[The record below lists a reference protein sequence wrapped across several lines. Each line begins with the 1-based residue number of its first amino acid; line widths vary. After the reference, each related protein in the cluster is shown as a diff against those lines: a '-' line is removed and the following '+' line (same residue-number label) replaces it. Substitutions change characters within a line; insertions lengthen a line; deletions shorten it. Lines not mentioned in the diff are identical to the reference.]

1 CSIDKMCAAVDFVVA
16 GRTCNGGNQVWR
28 FDTGTAQSSQPDMCQ
43 YRRFR
48 IAITYARDSY
58 LAFPTTRCFSQISH
72 DSSLL
77 PVATIF
83 YQPG

>member
-1 CSIDKMCAAVDFVVA
+1 MCAAVDFVVA

-58 LAFPTTRCFSQISH
+58 LAFQERMAEHIRYMVETIAHHQVDI
-72 DSSLL
+72 DSE
-77 PVATIF
+77 V
-83 YQPG
+83 